1 MTAAAASPPQVG
13 RLLVVSGPSGVGKS
27 AVVERLLQDPRFGRA
42 ITATT
47 RAPRPGERDGVD
59 YLFLAE
65 DDFSRRLA
73 AGWFLESATVYGR
86 LYGTPRSTVD
96 EVLATGRHCVLVI
109 DTQGAATIRRS
120 GVPAV
125 YVFLLPPSWE
135 ELVRRLTSRGGDTPE
150 SQARRVAEA
159 HREMAEA
166 SHFDV
171 RLVNDRLE
179 DTVRAVAAAA
189 AGGA

>member
-1 MTAAAASPPQVG
+1 M
-13 RLLVVSGPSGVGKS
+13 
-27 AVVERLLQDPRFGRA
+27 
-42 ITATT
+42 
-47 RAPRPGERDGVD
+47 
-59 YLFLAE
+59 
-65 DDFSRRLA
+65 
-73 AGWFLESATVYGR
+73 
-86 LYGTPRSTVD
+86 
-96 EVLATGRHCVLVI
+96 
-109 DTQGAATIRRS
+109 QGAATIRRS
-120 GVPAV
+120 NVPAV

-189 AGGA
+189 AGEA